1 MLGWHVESA
10 VIAASFASWPVIAQI
25 LTKVTLALPF
35 TFHSLNGIRHLVWD
49 TASMVRFGRGR
60 GVVDDGLIGDTDHEQ
75 EGCAEWMG
83 KLGKLPGIWMVC

>member
-49 TASMVRFGRGR
+49 TASMVRLA
-60 GVVDDGLIGDTDHEQ
+60 VEEV
-75 EGCAEWMG
+75 
-83 KLGKLPGIWMVC
+83 